1 MNSLLLGEA
10 IRRGANILQNV
21 GIETVWLDAQL
32 LAAFVLGQDRLYV
45 LTNPQL
51 SLTLEQEHTFF
62 ALIERRRK
70 FEPVAYIIG
79 ECEFMGLRFAVNEHV
94 LIPRPDTEILVEAA
108 IAKIREQ
115 GIRRVL
121 EIGTGSGCIAVS
133 LAVNCPD
140 VCVTAVDI
148 SPNALDVARRNAV
161 AHNVAERI
169 NFVEGDV
176 FAGICEE
183 IELAGKFDLIISNPP
198 YISATEMAQLEPNV
212 REFEPHTALFGGDDG
227 LDFYREIS
235 RRAGSL
241 LEPSGVIMFEI
252 GCDQAMSVHNI
263 LSENGFTNITTLR
276 DLAGRDRVVLGK
288 KENS

>member
-1 MNSLLLGEA
+1 MNSLSLDEA
-10 IRRGANILQNV
+10 IRQGANILQNA
-21 GIETVWLDAQL
+21 GIETAWLDAQL

-51 SLTLEQEHTFF
+51 GLTPEQGHEFF
-62 ALIERRRK
+62 ALIERRKK
-70 FEPVAYIIG
+70 FEPVAYIVK

-108 IAKIREQ
+108 IAKIREC

-140 VCVTAVDI
+140 VHVITVDV
-148 SPNALDVARRNAV
+148 SPKALNVARRNAEV
-161 AHNVAERI
+161 NKVSERI
-169 NFVEGDV
+169 SFAEGDV
-176 FAGICEE
+176 FADVCEE
-183 IELAGKFDLIISNPP
+183 LAVTEKFGMIISNPP
-198 YISATEMAQLEPNV
+198 YISAGEMAQLEPNV
-212 REFEPHTALFGGDDG
+212 KNFEPHTALFGGDDG

-235 RRAGSL
+235 RRAPSL

-252 GCDQAMSVHNI
+252 GCDQAMPVHNI
-263 LSENGFTNITTLR
+263 LSEHGLADITTMR
-276 DLAGRDRVVLGK
+276 DLADKDRVVYGTYHRA
-288 KENS
+288 